1 MTEKAAERQERA
13 RLRSAE
19 YRNRRRRGAMVTWVE
34 VEPRDLA
41 ALERLGLLEAGGREM
56 GAVGNAVARFL
67 AAAPAVA
74 IMGDSLWPPTSS
86 D

>member
-1 MTEKAAERQERA
+1 MTDQERA
-13 RLRSAE
+13 RIRSAE
-19 YRNRRRRGAMVTWVE
+19 YRDRRRRGAMVTWVE

-41 ALERLGLLEAGGREM
+41 ALERLGLLEAGEREM

-74 IMGDSLWPPTSS
+74 LMGDSLYPPASS